1 MTDLLGQI
9 GLVLAVC
16 VGLGVVAIGLRLPL
30 LVGLLVAG
38 VVVGPQ
44 VLGLVGATPEIALLG
59 EIGISLLLFV
69 VGLKLDPRLVR
80 KLGGIVLLTGTI
92 QVLTTAALAF
102 AIASLFGVATIPALY
117 LAAGMSFS
125 STVVVIKLLSDRGQV
140 EELHGRLSLGILI
153 VQDIVVVALMVVLAA
168 IDPESTASVVEQ
180 FGLIA
185 LKGFGLFAGIAVA
198 ARYLLPPVV
207 HVLARQGEL
216 LVLAAVTWAV
226 AMAAVAHV
234 LGFSEEVGAFLAG
247 VALASSAYR
256 EAISGRLSTLRDFLL
271 VFFFIDL
278 GTQLRFDGLE
288 DLGLVAALTVFVLVG
303 KPVLI
308 AVIATL
314 LGFQARVATTSG
326 LTMGQISEFSLILA
340 SLGVALGQIDGRIA
354 GVMAAVALVTITIST
369 LVSARAEQL
378 VPRLS
383 EPLVRLQRSRTR
395 REVEQQ
401 ARFRPEVVVIGLG
414 RLGQT
419 VFDALTD
426 RGVAV
431 LGVDH
436 DPRTA
441 RLTDPD
447 APVIFGDLTDPE
459 LPSQLPL
466 RRTRWIVAT
475 PRNPELHRDLL
486 NALRRAGFRGRL
498 AVAVDHP
505 DEQRLLR
512 RLGVDLVVRPLE
524 QAAAP
529 LVDLIHAHD
538 RTTRTSTRTLE

>member
-9 GLVLAVC
+9 GIVLLVC
-16 VGLGVVAIGLRLPL
+16 VGLGVAAIGLKLPL

-92 QVLTTAALAF
+92 QVVVTAALAY
-102 AIASLFGVATIPALY
+102 AIAVLFGIDTVPALY
-117 LAAGMSFS
+117 LAAGMAFS
-125 STVVVIKLLSDRGQV
+125 STVVVIKLLSDRDQV
-140 EELHGRLSLGILI
+140 EEFHGRLSLGILI
-153 VQDIVVVALMVVLAA
+153 VQDIVVVGLMVVLASV
-168 IDPESTASVVEQ
+168 DPESTSTVVEQ

-185 LKGFGLFAGIAVA
+185 LKGIGLFAGVA
-198 ARYLLPPVV
+198 LVARYLLPTLV
-207 HVLARQGEL
+207 HILARQGEL
-216 LVLAAVTWAV
+216 LVLASVTWAV
-226 AMAAVAHV
+226 ALAALAHL

-247 VALASSAYR
+247 VALASSDYR

-278 GTQLRFDGLE
+278 GTQLRFDGVE
-288 DLGLVAALTVFVLVG
+288 DLGLVAALTVFVIVG

-314 LGFQARVATTSG
+314 LGFQARVAVTSG

-354 GVMAAVALVTITIST
+354 GVMAAVALATITVST
-369 LVSARAEQL
+369 LLSARADQL
-378 VPRLS
+378 VPPLS
-383 EPLVRLQRSRTR
+383 GPLVRLQRSRTR
-395 REVEQQ
+395 RDVEQQ
-401 ARFRPEVVVIGLG
+401 VRFRPEVIVIGLG

-419 VFDALTD
+419 LFDELTA

-447 APVIFGDLTDPE
+447 APVVFGDLTDPE
-459 LPSQLPL
+459 LPAQLPL
-466 RRTRWIVAT
+466 GEVRWIVAT
-475 PRNPELHRDLL
+475 PRAVDLHRETLT
-486 NALRRAGFRGRL
+486 ALRRAGYRGRL

-505 DEQRLLR
+505 DDEQLLR
-512 RLGVDLVVRPLE
+512 RLGVDLVLRPLE

-529 LVDLIHAHD
+529 LIDTIHEHD
-538 RTTRTSTRTLE
+538 HDHRAAARTLG

>member
-1 MTDLLGQI
+1 MSDLLSQI
-9 GLVLAVC
+9 GIVLLVC
-16 VGLGVVAIGLRLPL
+16 VGLGVAAIGLRLPL
-30 LVGLLVAG
+30 LVGLLIAG

-80 KLGGIVLLTGTI
+80 KLGGVVLLTGMI
-92 QVLTTAALAF
+92 QVVVTAGLAYG
-102 AIASLFGVATIPALY
+102 IATLSGIARIPALY

-125 STVVVIKLLSDRGQV
+125 STVVVIKLLSDREQI

-153 VQDIVVVALMVVLAA
+153 VQDIVVVGLMVVLASV
-168 IDPESTASVVEQ
+168 DPDSTATLLEQ
-180 FGLIA
+180 FTLIGLTGLA
-185 LKGFGLFAGIAVA
+185 LFAGVGLA
-198 ARYLLPPVV
+198 ARYVLPRVV

-226 AMAAVAHV
+226 ALAALAHL

-247 VALASSAYR
+247 VALASSDYR

-278 GTQLRFDGLE
+278 GTQLRFDGLD

-303 KPVLI
+303 KPLLI
-308 AVIATL
+308 ALIATV
-314 LGFQARVATTSG
+314 LGFQARVAVTSG

-340 SLGVALGQIDGRIA
+340 ALGVALGQIDGRIA
-354 GVMAAVALVTITIST
+354 GVMAAVALATITIST
-369 LVSARAEQL
+369 LLSARADRL

-383 EPLVRLQRSRTR
+383 GPLVRLQRSRTR
-395 REVEQQ
+395 RDVEQQ
-401 ARFRPEVVVIGLG
+401 VRFRPEVVVIGLG

-419 VFDALTD
+419 VFDELAG

-447 APVIFGDLTDPE
+447 APVVFGDLSDPE
-459 LPSQLPL
+459 LPAQLPL
-466 RRTRWIVAT
+466 AEVRWIVAS
-475 PRNPELHRDLL
+475 PRDPDLHRDLL
-486 NALRRAGFRGRL
+486 SALRRAGYRGRL

-505 DEQRLLR
+505 DEERLLR
-512 RLGVDLVVRPLE
+512 QLGVDLVIRPLE

-529 LVDLIHAHD
+529 LIAAIHAHELD
-538 RTTRTSTRTLE
+538 HRTAGRTLE